1 MKSLAFAAAIGAA
14 VLLSGCIPTQIDA
27 NNASPS
33 PTDAALAVPT
43 PSVAP
48 TTTGAPASTATNAP
62 AGTATATTAPA
73 TTAPTAQ
80 PTPPPTPRPTP
91 VPTPVPT
98 PQPTATP
105 APTPTP
111 TPTAVPTCGATSTAN
126 PPVAPASTLGF
137 YGKVTDQCTGKPLA
151 NVCITVGVPGA
162 FCWGK
167 TDVNGNYQID
177 LAAVSASPGQ
187 FELYFILQPYAVDHS
202 VKQQVNGVV
211 RIDFQMHP

>member
-1 MKSLAFAAAIGAA
+1 M
-14 VLLSGCIPTQIDA
+14 
-27 NNASPS
+27 
-33 PTDAALAVPT
+33 
-43 PSVAP
+43 
-48 TTTGAPASTATNAP
+48 
-62 AGTATATTAPA
+62 
-73 TTAPTAQ
+73 
-80 PTPPPTPRPTP
+80 
-91 VPTPVPT
+91 PT

-105 APTPTP
+105 APTV
-111 TPTAVPTCGATSTAN
+111 AACGATSTAN
-126 PPVAPASTLGF
+126 PPAATASTLGF

-162 FCWGK
+162 FCWGR